1 MLDNIPQDAI
11 SRMGSAVNHTQ
22 NELNK
27 IRTGRANPEIFDS
40 IVIDY
45 YGTPTPLNQVST
57 VSIPE
62 PKLITLQA
70 YEKSLIPIIEKAIV
84 DANLGFTPGNNGNA
98 VLVPIPALSEE
109 RRKELIKFKP
119 LDGGDIKTNE
129 YSLLNRLEINVK
141 SFIERNESTRRRANL
156 LRRTRHGGRKTKR
169 KKRRR
174 KKKKRKRK
182 TKRKKRYKN

>member
-1 MLDNIPQDAI
+1 MLDNIHQEAI

-109 RRKELIKFKP
+109 RRKELIKFVHKIIE
-119 LDGGDIKTNE
+119 DGKVAVRNIRRDTLHKIHDYGKKE
-129 YSLLNRLEINVK
+129 
-141 SFIERNESTRRRANL
+141 NESEDEIK
-156 LRRTRHGGRKTKR
+156 GRETDLQEITDSHIKDLELHQDNKE
-169 KKRRR
+169 KELMEV
-174 KKKKRKRK
+174 
-182 TKRKKRYKN
+182 

>member
-1 MLDNIPQDAI
+1 MLDNIHQDAI
-11 SRMGSAVNHTQ
+11 SRMDSAVNHTQ

-70 YEKSLIPIIEKAIV
+70 YEKSLIPVIEKAIV
-84 DANLGFTPGNNGNA
+84 DANLGYTPGNNGNA
-98 VLVPIPALSEE
+98 ILIPIPALSEE
-109 RRKELIKFKP
+109 RRKELIKFVHKIIE
-119 LDGGDIKTNE
+119 DGKVAIRNIRRDTLHKIHDYGKKE
-129 YSLLNRLEINVK
+129 
-141 SFIERNESTRRRANL
+141 NESEDEIKGRETDLQEIHSLAFTEL
-156 LRRTRHGGRKTKR
+156 LLEEFCLLYTSDAADE
-169 KKRRR
+169 
-174 KKKKRKRK
+174 
-182 TKRKKRYKN
+182 